1 MVQNLK
7 TDIRVL
13 TKRNNNLETKL
24 KTLKTELNSASAQ
37 LDNNRKS
44 INNNIYNKKLFETR
58 QELRG
63 EEFRYQSLTA

>member
-7 TDIRVL
+7 TDIRAL